1 MRTINCITNRVYTSW
16 GKPYSNY
23 QWDDIWITLLGMARK
38 ERQQIRPFNNNVS
51 SFHKNSYSLD
61 YIIYWFDYNVLQI
74 IHVETYKTSYVR
86 LRIAQNL
93 VDKTILSKY
102 PNIKNKVKDAFIDIY
117 NQMYRDMWNNYIHT
131 QLPF

>member
-1 MRTINCITNRVYTSW
+1 MRTINCITDRAYTSW
-16 GKPYSNY
+16 GKPYSKY

-38 ERQQIRPFNNNVS
+38 ERKRIRPFNNNVN
-51 SFHKNSYSLD
+51 SFRKDLYSLD
-61 YIIYWFDYNVLQI
+61 HIIYWFDYNVLQTI
-74 IHVETYKTSYVR
+74 RVETYRTTNVR

-93 VDKTILSKY
+93 VDRTILSKY

-117 NQMYRDMWNNYIHT
+117 HQMYRDMWNNYIHT